1 MEQKVSQLY
10 IDPVFVKG
18 NILRTYIWWNWK
30 TRMEVR
36 VEFINKKNLINIDR
50 FKQIGFILELMRRS
64 GIDMMM
70 TKQQF
75 INIHFKEFPGLK
87 ITIENMDF

>member
-1 MEQKVSQLY
+1 MDKVHQVY
-10 IDPVFVKG
+10 VDPIFIKG
-18 NILRTYIWWNWK
+18 NILSTHIWWNWK
-30 TRMEVR
+30 TRLEVR

-64 GIDMMM
+64 GIDVMM
-70 TKQQF
+70 TKEQF

-87 ITIENMDF
+87 IDITKIDF

>member
-1 MEQKVSQLY
+1 MDKARQVY
-10 IDPVFVKG
+10 IDPIFIKG
-18 NILRTYIWWNWK
+18 NIFRTHIWWDWK

-36 VEFINKKNLINIDR
+36 VEFIDKKNLINVDR

-64 GIDMMM
+64 GVDVVM

-75 INIHFKEFPGLK
+75 VNIHFKEFPGLK
-87 ITIENMDF
+87 IDITKIDF

>member
-1 MEQKVSQLY
+1 MDKVHQVY
-10 IDPVFVKG
+10 VDPIFIKG
-18 NILRTYIWWNWK
+18 NIFRTYIWWNWK
-30 TRMEVR
+30 TRLEVS

-64 GIDMMM
+64 GIDVMM
-70 TKQQF
+70 TKEQF

-87 ITIENMDF
+87 IDITKIDF

>member
-1 MEQKVSQLY
+1 MDKVHQIY
-10 IDPVFVKG
+10 VDPIFVKG
-18 NILRTYIWWNWK
+18 NILKTYIWWNWK

-75 INIHFKEFPGLK
+75 INIHFNEFPGLK

>member
-1 MEQKVSQLY
+1 MDKAHQVY
-10 IDPVFVKG
+10 VDPIFIKG
-18 NILRTYIWWNWK
+18 NIFRAHIWWDWK

-36 VEFINKKNLINIDR
+36 VEFIDKKNLINVDR

-64 GIDMMM
+64 GVDVVM

-87 ITIENMDF
+87 IDITKIDF